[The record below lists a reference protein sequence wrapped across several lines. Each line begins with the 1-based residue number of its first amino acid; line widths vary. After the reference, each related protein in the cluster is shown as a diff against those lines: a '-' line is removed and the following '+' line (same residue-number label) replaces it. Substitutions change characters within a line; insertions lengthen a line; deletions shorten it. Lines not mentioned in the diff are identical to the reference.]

1 MAYSIKPGWNE
12 HVAELHAKAR
22 CAFKV
27 WIESGRDRQG
37 PLFEEKKRANAN
49 FKYALR
55 FIKKNENS
63 MRSDSLACKMH
74 NRSYNDFWKEVRAM
88 NTAKMS

>member
-1 MAYSIKPGWNE
+1 METPNIASRHFYKPQRMAFSIKPGWNE

-49 FKYALR
+49 FKYAK
-55 FIKKNENS
+55 IYKKE
-63 MRSDSLACKMH
+63 
-74 NRSYNDFWKEVRAM
+74 
-88 NTAKMS
+88 